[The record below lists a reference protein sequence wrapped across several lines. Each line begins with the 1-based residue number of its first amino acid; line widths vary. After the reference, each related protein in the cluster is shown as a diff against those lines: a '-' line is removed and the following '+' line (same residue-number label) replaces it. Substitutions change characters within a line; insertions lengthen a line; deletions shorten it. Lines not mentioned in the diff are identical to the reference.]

1 MAGVCDALHVPYI
14 STLTKTEAGGG
25 GAVGVGGGLVA
36 RIGPSSRHISM
47 AVRDLV
53 GDMSWRDVAVV
64 VHRKSGNCDDDALAR
79 ARARSRSLARPTF
92 NESPLQFSHSFA
104 AGRKSQVRI
113 APPSLPLSHSEWSE

>member
-79 ARARSRSLARPTF
+79 ARARSLARSANF
-92 NESPLQFSHSFA
+92 
-104 AGRKSQVRI
+104 
-113 APPSLPLSHSEWSE
+113 

>member
-1 MAGVCDALHVPYI
+1 MNKLLESGNHGANVLILQIGSVVAVFGSSSAAVDASVAGVCDALHVPYI
-14 STLTKTEAGGG
+14 STLTKTEAGG

-79 ARARSRSLARPTF
+79 SANF
-92 NESPLQFSHSFA
+92 
-104 AGRKSQVRI
+104 
-113 APPSLPLSHSEWSE
+113 